1 MVYNNVVLLVFIFIT
16 VIQIEAFSALTDH
29 DSHNRTSRNKSELD
43 YRTVD
48 VFRQLLNQET
58 IIRMTLVQN
67 VHVLMKD
74 MLIMQEKLAKAENK
88 ISDIKTS
95 TNNEIKELQKEVN
108 FLRTENGLLKNYS
121 VSFLNDLQE
130 LDKNLNNVSNTIND
144 VKTEV
149 RYLSIRL
156 SVINTH
162 SREMAE
168 MLQQFNVSM
177 EDTKQGIV
185 DGQRNLSATLSE
197 LEARHRQAFGN

>member
-1 MVYNNVVLLVFIFIT
+1 MVHNNVVLLVFIFIT

-29 DSHNRTSRNKSELD
+29 DSHNRTGRNKSELD

-95 TNNEIKELQKEVN
+95 TNNEIIELQKEVN
-108 FLRTENGLLKNYS
+108 FLKTENGLLNNYS

-156 SVINTH
+156 SDINTH

-185 DGQRNLSATLSE
+185 EGQRNLSATLSE

>member
-1 MVYNNVVLLVFIFIT
+1 M
-16 VIQIEAFSALTDH
+16 
-29 DSHNRTSRNKSELD
+29 
-43 YRTVD
+43 
-48 VFRQLLNQET
+48 
-58 IIRMTLVQN
+58 
-67 VHVLMKD
+67 
-74 MLIMQEKLAKAENK
+74 
-88 ISDIKTS
+88 
-95 TNNEIKELQKEVN
+95 
-108 FLRTENGLLKNYS
+108 KNYS

-156 SVINTH
+156 SDINTH

-185 DGQRNLSATLSE
+185 EGQRIYQQHYQSWKHDTGKPSVTK
-197 LEARHRQAFGN
+197 

>member
-1 MVYNNVVLLVFIFIT
+1 MVHNNVVLLVFIFIT

-29 DSHNRTSRNKSELD
+29 DSHNRTRRNKSELD

-74 MLIMQEKLAKAENK
+74 MLIMQEKLVKAENK

-95 TNNEIKELQKEVN
+95 TNNEIIELQKEVN
-108 FLRTENGLLKNYS
+108 FLKTENGLLKDYS

-156 SVINTH
+156 SDINTH

-185 DGQRNLSATLSE
+185 EGQRNLSATLSE

>member
-1 MVYNNVVLLVFIFIT
+1 MVHNNVVLLVFIFVT
-16 VIQIEAFSALTDH
+16 VIQIDAFSALTDH
-29 DSHNRTSRNKSELD
+29 DSHNRPSRNKSELD
-43 YRTVD
+43 YRTMD

-95 TNNEIKELQKEVN
+95 TNNEIIELQKEVN
-108 FLRTENGLLKNYS
+108 FLKTENGLLKNFS

-156 SVINTH
+156 SDINTH

-185 DGQRNLSATLSE
+185 EGQRNLSATLSE

>member
-1 MVYNNVVLLVFIFIT
+1 MVHNNVVLLVFIFIT

-43 YRTVD
+43 YRPMD

-95 TNNEIKELQKEVN
+95 TNNEIIELQKEVN
-108 FLRTENGLLKNYS
+108 FLKTENGLLKNYS

-156 SVINTH
+156 SDINTH

-185 DGQRNLSATLSE
+185 EGQRNLSATLSE
-197 LEARHRQAFGN
+197 LDARHRQAFGN

>member
-1 MVYNNVVLLVFIFIT
+1 MVHNNVVLLVFIFVT
-16 VIQIEAFSALTDH
+16 VIQIDAFSALTDH

-43 YRTVD
+43 YRAMD
-48 VFRQLLNQET
+48 VFRQLLNQDT

-95 TNNEIKELQKEVN
+95 TNNEIIELQKEVN
-108 FLRTENGLLKNYS
+108 FLKTENGLLKNYS

-156 SVINTH
+156 SDINTH

-185 DGQRNLSATLSE
+185 EGQRNLSATLSE

>member
-1 MVYNNVVLLVFIFIT
+1 MVHNNVVFLVFIFIT
-16 VIQIEAFSALTDH
+16 VIQTEAFSALTDH
-29 DSHNRTSRNKSELD
+29 DSHNRTSTNKSELD

-67 VHVLMKD
+67 VHVLTKD

-95 TNNEIKELQKEVN
+95 TNHEIYELQKEVY
-108 FLRTENGLLKNYS
+108 FLKTENELLKNYS
-121 VSFLNDLQE
+121 ASFLNDLQE
-130 LDKNLNNVSNTIND
+130 FDKNLNNVSNTIND

-149 RYLSIRL
+149 RYLSITL
-156 SVINTH
+156 SGINTN

-168 MLQQFNVSM
+168 MLQQFNVST

-185 DGQRNLSATLSE
+185 DGQRSLLATLSE
-197 LEARHRQAFGN
+197 LEARTKQAFGN

>member
-1 MVYNNVVLLVFIFIT
+1 M
-16 VIQIEAFSALTDH
+16 
-29 DSHNRTSRNKSELD
+29 
-43 YRTVD
+43 
-48 VFRQLLNQET
+48 
-58 IIRMTLVQN
+58 
-67 VHVLMKD
+67 
-74 MLIMQEKLAKAENK
+74 
-88 ISDIKTS
+88 
-95 TNNEIKELQKEVN
+95 
-108 FLRTENGLLKNYS
+108 KNYS

-168 MLQQFNVSM
+168 MLQQFDVSM

>member
-1 MVYNNVVLLVFIFIT
+1 MFFFIT

-29 DSHNRTSRNKSELD
+29 DSHKRTSRNKSELD

-74 MLIMQEKLAKAENK
+74 ILIMQEKLAKAENK

-108 FLRTENGLLKNYS
+108 FLKTENGLLKNYS

-156 SVINTH
+156 SDINTH

-185 DGQRNLSATLSE
+185 DGQRNLSATLSD

>member
-1 MVYNNVVLLVFIFIT
+1 MVHNNVVLLVFIFIT

-108 FLRTENGLLKNYS
+108 FLRTEKGIIEK
-121 VSFLNDLQE
+121 LQCFIP
-130 LDKNLNNVSNTIND
+130 K
-144 VKTEV
+144 
-149 RYLSIRL
+149 
-156 SVINTH
+156 
-162 SREMAE
+162 
-168 MLQQFNVSM
+168 
-177 EDTKQGIV
+177 
-185 DGQRNLSATLSE
+185 
-197 LEARHRQAFGN
+197 

>member
-1 MVYNNVVLLVFIFIT
+1 MVHNNVVLLVFIFVT
-16 VIQIEAFSALTDH
+16 VIQIDAFSALTDH

-43 YRTVD
+43 YRTMD

-95 TNNEIKELQKEVN
+95 TNNEIKELQEEVN
-108 FLRTENGLLKNYS
+108 FLKTENGLLKNYS

-130 LDKNLNNVSNTIND
+130 LDKNLNNVSNTINN

-149 RYLSIRL
+149 LYLSIRL
-156 SVINTH
+156 SDINTH

-168 MLQQFNVSM
+168 MLHQFNVSM

-185 DGQRNLSATLSE
+185 EGQRNLSATLSE
-197 LEARHRQAFGN
+197 LEARHWQAFGN

>member
-1 MVYNNVVLLVFIFIT
+1 MVHNNVVLLVFIFVT
-16 VIQIEAFSALTDH
+16 VIQIDAFSALTDP

-43 YRTVD
+43 YRTMD

-95 TNNEIKELQKEVN
+95 TNNEIIELQKEVN
-108 FLRTENGLLKNYS
+108 FLKTENGLLKNYS

-156 SVINTH
+156 SDINTH

-185 DGQRNLSATLSE
+185 EGQRNLSATLSE
-197 LEARHRQAFGN
+197 LEVRHRQAFGN

>member
-1 MVYNNVVLLVFIFIT
+1 MVHNNVVLLVFIFVT
-16 VIQIEAFSALTDH
+16 VIQIDAFSALTDH

-43 YRTVD
+43 YRTMD

-74 MLIMQEKLAKAENK
+74 MFIMQEKLAKAENK

-95 TNNEIKELQKEVN
+95 TNNEIIELQKEVN
-108 FLRTENGLLKNYS
+108 FLKTYS

-156 SVINTH
+156 SDINTH

-185 DGQRNLSATLSE
+185 EGQRNLSATLSE

>member
-1 MVYNNVVLLVFIFIT
+1 MVHNNVVFLVFIFIT
-16 VIQIEAFSALTDH
+16 VIQTEAFSALTDH
-29 DSHNRTSRNKSELD
+29 DSHNRTSTNKSELD

-95 TNNEIKELQKEVN
+95 TNNEIIELQKEVD
-108 FLRTENGLLKNYS
+108 FLKTENGLLKNYS

-130 LDKNLNNVSNTIND
+130 LDKNLNNISNTIND

-156 SVINTH
+156 SDINTH
-162 SREMAE
+162 SCEMAE

-185 DGQRNLSATLSE
+185 EGQRNLSATLSE